1 MHSEYHDHPQ
11 TRDYRKIRNEKLKDP
26 NTVDTMITNKRVHQC
41 KEINRFFYFFGK
53 LTLFFVIYRRQ

>member
-11 TRDYRKIRNEKLKDP
+11 TRDYRKIRNEKLKDH

-41 KEINRFFYFFGK
+41 KEINGFFISLGNLHYF
-53 LTLFFVIYRRQ
+53 LLYI